1 MNKSSYLIEEYESM
15 LDHLDEVPLCL
26 SKKYDVSSN
35 GNVEESIKDWAQDE
49 SLIEQN
55 KSEDDVTNNDTS
67 VEFLFNGRKNLRS
80 SRTKAKNKENND
92 SCINSEEVLQ
102 IKYNP
107 NKRYFLDKR
116 QDVLNK
122 TLMRS
127 LKRYLTQEFFNE
139 FKFKGLSPKEKT
151 KNFGSFLESFVK
163 KLYEHKINQP
173 SIEISLKILKEYV
186 GYVIDAD
193 RTKRVLKN
201 RQNNE
206 FNRLYYEVVYK
217 YSHLKI
223 SKLFADQTLKFIF
236 EDFINEG
243 YLNGMIESDKT
254 LSKNKKEYKNTI
266 RIFQHSF
273 RIQKYMYYSKARVK
287 VT

>member
-1 MNKSSYLIEEYESM
+1 M
-15 LDHLDEVPLCL
+15 LDHLDEVPLSL
-26 SKKYDVSSN
+26 SKNYDVWSN
-35 GNVEESIKDWAQDE
+35 GNVEESIKDWAQDK
-49 SLIEQN
+49 SLIEQS
-55 KSEDDVTNNDTS
+55 KSEDDVTNNNTS
-67 VEFLFNGRKNLRS
+67 VEFLSNGRKNLRS

-173 SIEISLKILKEYV
+173 NIEISLKILKEYV

-236 EDFINEG
+236 EDFVNEG
-243 YLNGMIESDKT
+243 YLDKMIESDKT
-254 LSKNKKEYKNTI
+254 LSKNKKEYENTI
-266 RIFQHSF
+266 QIFQHSF
-273 RIQKYMYYSKARVK
+273 AIQKYVLLDVK
-287 VT
+287 S

>member
-49 SLIEQN
+49 SLIEQR
-55 KSEDDVTNNDTS
+55 KSEVDVTNNDTS
-67 VEFLFNGRKNLRS
+67 VEFLSNGRKNLRS

-92 SCINSEEVLQ
+92 TCIKSEEVLQ

-139 FKFKGLSPKEKT
+139 FKFKELSPKEKT
-151 KNFGSFLESFVK
+151 KNIGSFLESFVK

-236 EDFINEG
+236 EDFVNEG
-243 YLNGMIESDKT
+243 YLDKMIESDKT
-254 LSKNKKEYKNTI
+254 LSKNKKEYENTI
-266 RIFQHSF
+266 QIFQHSF
-273 RIQKYMYYSKARVK
+273 AIQKYVLLDVK
-287 VT
+287 S